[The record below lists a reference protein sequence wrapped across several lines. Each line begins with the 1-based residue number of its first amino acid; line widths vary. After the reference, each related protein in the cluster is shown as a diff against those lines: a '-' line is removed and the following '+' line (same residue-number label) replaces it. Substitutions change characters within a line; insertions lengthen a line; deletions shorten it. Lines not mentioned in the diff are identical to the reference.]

1 MGTWEACAG
10 AVGRAAVV
18 ADGCT
23 GCRLGQAMPAAWIR
37 LGGLFKELV
46 ARAPSTP
53 PTSDPG
59 VGAQGPP
66 VTTLQVPM
74 HRWRGAGWS
83 QPDCGGNCVE
93 ILFPSPASLSLPVTL
108 GHGKSQSSK
117 YVPCNTQRQAQASVP
132 APRALQAGATPAAL
146 LSPARAILSP
156 TRPGAR
162 ASQSCVG
169 QKDPGFHFS
178 SAFWSTLWIF
188 RTSKQLFGLCVGL
201 LILATMI

>member
-10 AVGRAAVV
+10 AVERAAAV
-18 ADGCT
+18 AGGCA
-23 GCRLGQAMPAAWIR
+23 GCRLGRAMPAAWIR

-83 QPDCGGNCVE
+83 QPDCGGNRVE

-108 GHGKSQSSK
+108 GHGKSQSSR

-146 LSPARAILSP
+146 LSPARPGPSS
-156 TRPGAR
+156 RPLVRVPALPR
-162 ASQSCVG
+162 AVLVRKTLAFTLALRSGEHSGFSGPLNSFSACVS
-169 QKDPGFHFS
+169 GF
-178 SAFWSTLWIF
+178 
-188 RTSKQLFGLCVGL
+188 
-201 LILATMI
+201 